1 MCGILFHKKT
11 NLNKNLFI
19 KNLKK
24 LNHRGPDDSAYYFI
38 NDVAIGHNRLSIIDT
53 SKKGQQPMFS
63 KCNRYSITFNG
74 EIYNFLSLRNK
85 LKLKGYKFTSNSD
98 TEVLLNGFIE
108 YKLKILEKID
118 GIFAFVI
125 YDSLLDEV
133 FFARDQFG
141 VKPLYYSKSNDEL
154 IISSETR
161 IFNQTHEIDEKSKI
175 LFLSHGYIPSPN
187 TIFNNVYSL
196 LPGKYVVLKKDSF
209 TISEYFSIVSEIENK
224 KEVYNNNLLIEGI
237 RKQLV
242 SDAKIGTF
250 FSGGI
255 DSSIITYEAN
265 KLNKDL
271 FSYSINFKDY
281 DDEEVYQKTLISK
294 YGINNISS
302 QIGINEFKENLST
315 FIKSMDMP
323 TIDGFNTYFISKL
336 VSENNIKV
344 ALSGLGSD
352 EIYYGYPSHK
362 KSSILKFLKTIIKL
376 IPLKILPNKF
386 QKLDYLLLRSD
397 YGVYLSQ
404 RGIFSIN
411 EISKILSISKLEI
424 ISYLNKNAP
433 DLKEFDK
440 LSFENKIGYYELSR
454 YMEGQLLRNT
464 DVFGMRNSIEIRVPF
479 LDIFLFR
486 NIMKVDPKI
495 KINNRYNKQIL
506 INFYKNILP
515 KKIYSRSKRGFE
527 LPYKK
532 WLSIVKIKD
541 QVIANYNLKSLK
553 NSHWSKIWA
562 LYVLDKKY

>member
-11 NLNKNLFI
+11 NLNKSLFI
-19 KNLKK
+19 KNLKE

-74 EIYNFLSLRNK
+74 EIYNFLSLRNE
-85 LKLKGYKFTSNSD
+85 LKLKGYEFTSNTD

-108 YKLKILEKID
+108 YKYKILEKID

-141 VKPLYYSKSNDEL
+141 VKPLYYSKSKDEL

-187 TIFNNVYSL
+187 TIFKDVYSL
-196 LPGKYVVLKKDSF
+196 LPGKYVVLKNDIF
-209 TISEYFSIVSEIENK
+209 TLSEYFSIISEIENK
-224 KEVYNNNLLIEGI
+224 NEVYNNNLLIEGI

-281 DDEEVYQKTLISK
+281 DDEEEYQQTLISK
-294 YGINNISS
+294 YGINNISEK
-302 QIGINEFKENLST
+302 IGIKEFKKSLST

-352 EIYYGYPSHK
+352 EIFYGYPSHK
-362 KSSILKFLKTIIKL
+362 KSSILNFLKIIIKF

-386 QKLDYLLLRSD
+386 HKLDYLLLRSD
-397 YGVYLSQ
+397 YGVYLAQ

-411 EISKILSISKLEI
+411 EIAKILNISKLEI
-424 ISYLNKNAP
+424 ISYLNKNSP
-433 DLKEFDK
+433 DSKELEK
-440 LSFENKIGYYELSR
+440 LSFKNKIGYYELSR
-454 YMEGQLLRNT
+454 YMEGQLLRDT

-479 LDIFLFR
+479 LDIYLFR
-486 NIMKVDPKI
+486 NIMKVDPKS
-495 KINNRYNKQIL
+495 KINNLFNKQIL

-515 KKIYSRSKRGFE
+515 KKIYSRSKSGFE

-532 WLSIVKIKD
+532 WLNKVKIKD
-541 QVIANYNLKSLK
+541 QVMKSYNLKSLK
-553 NSHWSKIWA
+553 DSHWSKIWA